1 MREMKESGIPWIGK
15 IAKDVSIYTL
25 KYGTY
30 MKGRIGWQGL
40 KSSDFINEGPFC
52 VTSTDFRNGR
62 INWDTCYHVSEK
74 RYDMDPYIQI
84 QKGDLLISKDGT
96 IGKLALVDNLPDKA
110 CLNSHLLIIRPLN
123 HNLNVKYL
131 YYVLDSPIFTK
142 YYSIVG
148 SGSTMQSLSQEKL
161 GNFKLPMWEI
171 NQQQAITNYLDA
183 KCADIDTLQQD
194 LQSEIETL
202 QAYKKSLITRAVTQ
216 GLDSHVEM
224 KNSGVKWIGKI
235 PKKWKVERLK
245 YLYDKKFGDAVRVG
259 PFGNTLKTQD
269 FCDSGPWIYSQR
281 TVLDNNFTDNTLHV
295 TKQKAN
301 QLASFRVQPHDILIT
316 TRGTIGKIAI
326 VPENAPEGILH
337 PCLIRFR
344 VHGINQFFLRYIFN
358 ETDITMEQIISK
370 SLGTTIPVIY
380 SYNLKN
386 ILLPI
391 PSLNEQNSIV
401 KYLDSKCSEIDS
413 IIASKQKQSEILSDY
428 KKSLIYEVVTG
439 KKEVPVHE

>member
-183 KCADIDTLQQD
+183 KCVDIDALQQD
-194 LQSEIETL
+194 LQAEIETL

-216 GLDSHVEM
+216 GLDPQVEM
-224 KNSGVKWIGKI
+224 KDSGVEWIGKI
-235 PKKWKVERLK
+235 PKTW
-245 YLYDKKFGDAVRVG
+245 
-259 PFGNTLKTQD
+259 N
-269 FCDSGPWIYSQR
+269 I
-281 TVLDNNFTDNTLHV
+281 
-295 TKQKAN
+295 
-301 QLASFRVQPHDILIT
+301 
-316 TRGTIGKIAI
+316 
-326 VPENAPEGILH
+326 
-337 PCLIRFR
+337 IR
-344 VHGINQFFLRYIFN
+344 
-358 ETDITMEQIISK
+358 
-370 SLGTTIPVIY
+370 
-380 SYNLKN
+380 LKN
-386 ILLPI
+386 ICTIKTGSTPDKKHQAEYYSCESGI
-391 PSLNEQNSIV
+391 PWIKAENLGNFSSIEQTKEYLTNKGVKFGTVFKENMVYVCCIGSIGKTGYSKIPCSCNQQINALSFNEKYVNYKFGFYMSIAQEKEYSKRASGNV
-401 KYLDSKCSEIDS
+401 LKIINTLQQSYIPCIIPPLKEQIEITRYLDSKCDEIDS